1 MKLQVRSRRW
11 VIGAC
16 VVAMAVAAAPLPS
29 FAGQAGAP
37 VASKPTLTASIQ
49 RAVAVTPL
57 APARGQAAG
66 ATADKSVLGSASF
79 FKSKAGAIA
88 LAVVAAGAGY
98 AFYAAKHDR
107 INSVARQGK

>member
-16 VVAMAVAAAPLPS
+16 VAAMAVAAAPLPS

-98 AFYAAKHDR
+98 AFYAAKNDR
-107 INSVARQGK
+107 IHSVARKGQ